1 MCCDLSKGFSAK
13 RMMHA
18 YNIFRYFSSEIF
30 KYTLDYS
37 ESAGFEQSKII
48 YDMNIKNVI
57 SNKP

>member
-1 MCCDLSKGFSAK
+1 
-13 RMMHA
+13 MMHA

-57 SNKP
+57 SNKI